1 MYSLSVVIPCYNSAL
16 TIVESLNSI
25 FIQKYKINE
34 IILVDDGSSDN
45 TVSTIEEYIKES
57 SFSNFKLIKQKNSGP
72 SAARNNGIKNST
84 SEWIAFLDSDDK
96 WLPDKLEKQ
105 LHFLKLN
112 PKIVLISGG
121 HGNFFFDKKVD
132 SQKINLK
139 KLCFKN
145 FFETP
150 TVIVKK
156 DVVSKFFFDENMRY
170 SEDYNL
176 WLNIVSEHDSLYV
189 NSILSMSILNKKSFG
204 ESGLSKNLFSME
216 KGELKAITNQRKK
229 GSISFPFYALVVSV
243 SILKFIRRLIITKL
257 R

>member
-121 HGNFFFDKKVD
+121 HGNFFLIKKL
-132 SQKINLK
+132 ILK
-139 KLCFKN
+139 K
-145 FFETP
+145 
-150 TVIVKK
+150 
-156 DVVSKFFFDENMRY
+156 
-170 SEDYNL
+170 
-176 WLNIVSEHDSLYV
+176 
-189 NSILSMSILNKKSFG
+189 
-204 ESGLSKNLFSME
+204 
-216 KGELKAITNQRKK
+216 
-229 GSISFPFYALVVSV
+229 
-243 SILKFIRRLIITKL
+243 
-257 R
+257 

>member
-1 MYSLSVVIPCYNSAL
+1 MFNISVVIPCYNSAF

-25 FIQKYKINE
+25 LNQKYKVNE
-34 IILVDDGSSDN
+34 IIIVDDGSSDN
-45 TVSTIEEYIKES
+45 TVSTIEKYINES
-57 SFSNFKLIKQKNSGP
+57 SFSNFKLIKQQNSGP
-72 SAARNNGIKNST
+72 SAARNNGIKSST

-105 LHFLKLN
+105 FNFLKSN
-112 PKIVLISGG
+112 PKIVLIGGG
-121 HGNFFFDKKVD
+121 HCNFFFNKRID
-132 SQKINLK
+132 SKKINLK

-156 DVVSKFFFDENMRY
+156 DVVAKFFFDENMRY

-176 WLNIVSEHDSLYV
+176 WLNIVSKYDSLYV
-189 NSILSMSILNKKSFG
+189 NSILSESILKKKSFG
-204 ESGLSKNLFSME
+204 ESGLSKNIFLME
-216 KGELKAITNQRKK
+216 KGELKSITNQRKK
-229 GSISFPFYALVVSV
+229 RSISFLFYSLVISV
-243 SILKFIRRLIITKL
+243 SFLKFIRRLIITKL